1 MNTRSYLWSVIIAG
15 VVIGFLGNLPVL
27 NFINCFLCIFVWI
40 GGILA
45 VWLYR
50 RFQHGAPGLTVGQ
63 GAGIGAIAGV
73 IGVLVGMVV
82 YALTS
87 FITMPMMVSMMR
99 AFQIE
104 GNLPTTADNLGF
116 TFGSTLFFFCIDII
130 LYPIFGALGGLLG
143 AGVFWKEPQ
152 AVISPQ

>member
-1 MNTRSYLWSVIIAG
+1 MNTRSYLWSAIIAG
-15 VVIGFLGNLPVL
+15 VVIGLFGNLPLL
-27 NFINCFLCIFVWI
+27 NLINCFLCIFVWI

-45 VWLYR
+45 VFLYR
-50 RFQHGAPGLTVGQ
+50 RFQNGGPGLTVGQ
-63 GAGIGAIAGV
+63 GAGIGAVSGV

-87 FITMPMMVSMMR
+87 FITAPMIASLMR
-99 AFQIE
+99 AFQIQ
-104 GNLPTTADNLGF
+104 GNMPSFASNLGF
-116 TFGSTLFFFCIDII
+116 TFGSLAFFFCLDII

-152 AVISPQ
+152 VTTIQQ